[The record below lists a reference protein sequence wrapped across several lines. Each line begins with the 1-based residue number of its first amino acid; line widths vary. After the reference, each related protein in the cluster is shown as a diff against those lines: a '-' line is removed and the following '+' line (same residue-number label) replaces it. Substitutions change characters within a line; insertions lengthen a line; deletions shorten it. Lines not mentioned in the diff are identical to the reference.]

1 MHRRGLVLL
10 VGFLVAI
17 VVAGGAG
24 VTAPRLPDTG
34 RPDTVASVPTVARP
48 SRPGADASARG
59 VTG

>member
-24 VTAPRLPDTG
+24 VTAPRLPDTS
-34 RPDTVASVPTVARP
+34 RPDTVASVPTV
-48 SRPGADASARG
+48 PGRAALAKMR
-59 VTG
+59 VRAE

>member
-24 VTAPRLPDTG
+24 VTAPRLPDPG
-34 RPDTVASVPTVARP
+34 RPGTVASVPTVPDRAAPAQMRV
-48 SRPGADASARG
+48 RAE
-59 VTG
+59 